1 VIAAGSL
8 KLIATVRRVDD
19 AGSAKL
25 IAAGSA
31 KLIA

>member
-1 VIAAGSL
+1 VI
-8 KLIATVRRVDD
+8 V

-31 KLIA
+31 KLIAEAVGSRLAPDLT